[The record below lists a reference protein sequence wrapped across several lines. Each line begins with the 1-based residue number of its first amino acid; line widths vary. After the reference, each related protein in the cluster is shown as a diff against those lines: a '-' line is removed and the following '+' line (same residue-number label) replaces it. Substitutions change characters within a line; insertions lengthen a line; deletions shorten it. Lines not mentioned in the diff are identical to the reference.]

1 MLEHAAGAGV
11 AVHRSG
17 DADRYRSWLNQA
29 GNGAAQGTAMTP
41 LACDYALEVVSLNK
55 AFDGLTVT
63 QNVSLAIRPGER
75 RLIIG
80 PNGAGKTTLF
90 NQISGD
96 MRPNSGQIRLF
107 GTDVTTFLP
116 YKRAHLGLSRTYQI
130 ITLFTGDTLEHNV
143 TLGLLGLLPSRWQMW
158 RPLSFYGDLAREA
171 RRTLDTVGL
180 LHLADHPVSEIA
192 YGEKRRVELAMALA
206 QKPRVLLLDEPL
218 AGLSNTERSTVKS
231 LIASIPRETAVI
243 MIEHDMDTAL
253 DLAETVTLLNYGRV
267 IVDGERDVVIA
278 DERTREVYLGV

>member
-1 MLEHAAGAGV
+1 V
-11 AVHRSG
+11 
-17 DADRYRSWLNQA
+17 
-29 GNGAAQGTAMTP
+29 AQGLAMNAP
-41 LACDYALEVVSLNK
+41 ASNHALEVI
-55 AFDGLTVT
+55 GLKKSFGGLAVT
-63 QNVSLAIRPGER
+63 QDVSLAIRPGER

-96 MRPNSGQIRLF
+96 MRPNSGQIKLF
-107 GTDVTTFLP
+107 GADVTSFAP
-116 YKRAHLGLSRTYQI
+116 YQRAHLGLSRTYQI
-130 ITLFTGDTLEHNV
+130 ITLFSGDTLEHNV
-143 TLGLLGLLPSRWQMW
+143 TLGLLGLRPSRWQMW
-158 RPLSFYGDLAREA
+158 RPLSVYGDLATEA
-171 RRTLDTVGL
+171 RRTLDAVGL
-180 LHLADHPVSEIA
+180 LHLADHPISDIA

-218 AGLSNTERSTVKS
+218 AGLSDTERSTVKS
-231 LIASIPRETAVI
+231 LIGSISRETAVI

-267 IVDGERDVVIA
+267 IVDGDRDSVIS

>member
-1 MLEHAAGAGV
+1 
-11 AVHRSG
+11 
-17 DADRYRSWLNQA
+17 
-29 GNGAAQGTAMTP
+29 MTP
-41 LACDYALEVVSLNK
+41 LRANYALEIIDLNK
-55 AFDGLTVT
+55 AFGGLKVT
-63 QNVSLAIRPGER
+63 QSISLAIRQGER

-96 MRPNSGQIRLF
+96 MRPNSGQIKLF
-107 GTDVTTFLP
+107 GTDVTTLAP
-116 YKRAHLGLSRTYQI
+116 YQRAHLGLSRTYQI

-158 RPLSFYGDLAREA
+158 RPLSFYRDLASEA
-171 RRTLDTVGL
+171 RRSLDMVGL

-206 QKPRVLLLDEPL
+206 QEPRVLLLDEPL
-218 AGLSNTERSTVKS
+218 AGLSNSERATVKS
-231 LIASIPRETAVI
+231 LIASIPRETTVI

-267 IVDGERDVVIA
+267 IVDGERDVVVA
-278 DERTREVYLGV
+278 DERTREVYLGN

>member
-1 MLEHAAGAGV
+1 V
-11 AVHRSG
+11 SSRDS
-17 DADRYRSWLNQA
+17 R
-29 GNGAAQGTAMTP
+29 
-41 LACDYALEVVSLNK
+41 YALEVIDLNK
-55 AFDGLTVT
+55 AFGGLRVT
-63 QNVSLAIRPGER
+63 QGVTLNIVAGER

-96 MRPNSGQIRLF
+96 MRPNSGRIKLF
-107 GTDVTTFLP
+107 GSDITKLAP
-116 YKRAHLGLSRTYQI
+116 YQRAHLGLSRTYQI
-130 ITLFTGDTLEHNV
+130 ITLFTTDTLEHNV

-158 RPLSFYGDLAREA
+158 RPLSLYRDLSSEA

-218 AGLSNTERSTVKS
+218 AGLSNRERATVKS
-231 LIASIPRETAVI
+231 LIATIPRETTVI

-267 IVDGERDVVIA
+267 IVDGERDAVIA
-278 DERTREVYLGV
+278 DQRTREVYLGD